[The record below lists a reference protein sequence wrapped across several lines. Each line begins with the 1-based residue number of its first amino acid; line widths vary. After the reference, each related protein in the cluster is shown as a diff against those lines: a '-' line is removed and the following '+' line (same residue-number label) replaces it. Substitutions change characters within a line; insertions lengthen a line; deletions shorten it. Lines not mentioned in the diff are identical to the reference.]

1 MTIQRSINYRVVS
14 GLLLILAIALF
25 LRIFMLSRQSLWLD
39 EVASWWFA
47 KQPLHKVLQSEPTNP
62 PFYYFLLHFWIRY
75 FGTSEA
81 ALRSLSIL
89 PSLFSVWLLY
99 ILARRLFDRGIA
111 FIAAAYQAVST
122 FQIYY
127 AQEARCFSLLVAL
140 LLLATLYLWKA
151 LESDSVRSRVLFFAV
166 YAALSALALYTHF
179 IAIFFL
185 AGQGLYVLF
194 RRPKQVLAAG
204 SSMFVSLLLF
214 SPWLVTML
222 RAAAGGGQTARRY
235 LLLKL
240 PQAYFSFLYGD
251 SLIPLDDEAVR
262 HIPETLRA
270 NWLILTAAL
279 LSVAMLI
286 PFLLKACKRWGDR
299 MVFLLVMAFVPVL
312 LAFLVSFK
320 VMLFD
325 ERYLIP
331 ASPFLYVIV
340 AAAVWEIRL
349 LAANGGTSSR
359 ALYAGWGTCGMY
371 CILLALSLHNY
382 YFNSRFGKEQWREA
396 DAYIDSLTPTTE
408 TAIIVFDPDYIGPC
422 YGYYTTRN
430 LPSWLVTSNTAGAL
444 RTSRAALDEHTGG
457 YQHILLVRSHADEDW
472 VLDAM
477 TKAFT
482 QESYRKFTK
491 ANPIEVYSFR
501 P

>member
-1 MTIQRSINYRVVS
+1 MTIQKPINYRVAY

-25 LRIFMLSRQSLWLD
+25 LRIFMLSRESLWLD

-99 ILARRLFDRGIA
+99 IFGRRLFDRGIA
-111 FIAAAYQAVST
+111 FIAAGYQAVST

-127 AQEARCFSLLVAL
+127 AQEARCFSLLVGI

-151 LESDSVRSRVLFFAV
+151 LESDSVRSRTVFFAV
-166 YAALSALALYTHF
+166 YAALCALALYTHF
-179 IAIFFL
+179 ISIFFI
-185 AGQGLYVLF
+185 AGHGLYVLL
-194 RRPKQVLAAG
+194 RRPKQLLAAG
-204 SSMFVSLLLF
+204 SSIFVSLLLF
-214 SPWLVTML
+214 SPWLFIML

-251 SLIPLDDEAVR
+251 TLIPLDDEAVR
-262 HIPETLRA
+262 HIPETLKA
-270 NWLILTAAL
+270 NWLILTAAII
-279 LSVAMLI
+279 SVAMLT
-286 PFLLKACKRWGDR
+286 PFLLKACKRWADR

-340 AAAVWEIRL
+340 AATVWEIWL
-349 LAANGGTSSR
+349 LAGRGGKTSR
-359 ALYAGWGTCGMY
+359 ILYAGWGACGIY

-396 DAYIDSLTPTTE
+396 DAYIDSLTPITE
-408 TAIIVFDPDYIGPC
+408 TAIIVFDPDYLVPC

-430 LPSWLVTSNTAGAL
+430 LPSWQVTSNLATEL
-444 RTSRAALDEHTGG
+444 RTSPELLDEHTRG

-477 TKAFT
+477 AKAFT